1 MSQHIVCVVGNPNC
15 GKTTFFNALTG
26 SHQRVGNWPGV
37 TVDKK
42 TGNFE
47 YRNEKIELVDLP
59 GIYSITPAAS
69 SGEDERVARDYVLAG
84 EAEAVINI
92 VDASNLE
99 RNLYLTAQLI
109 EMQVPMIVVVN
120 MLDIAKQ
127 HRLEIKLE
135 KLQEELGCP
144 VVGIVASREA
154 GLTDFKDVL
163 VNFLERPTVPPMQ
176 VEFDEQ
182 ITQTIN
188 RVADNLQSQGVARP
202 AWFASQF
209 MEKAPGLGEKLTGVN
224 VEKVEKI
231 VNDLDEKMNGDL
243 DIAIANA
250 RYGFVSKVAEKAIVR
265 LGQAS
270 QTMTDK
276 IDRVVLNRWLGLPI
290 FLLIM
295 YVMFL
300 FTQNLGGSFID
311 FFDILVGGIFVDG
324 FTVLLENIGA
334 PDWLIAIL
342 ATGIG
347 GGIQT
352 VSTFI
357 PPVFFLFLFLAVL
370 EDSGYMARAAFV
382 MDRLMRALGL
392 PGKAFVPLIVGF
404 GCNVPAIMAT
414 RTMDRA
420 SDRIITVLM
429 TPFMSCGARLPVYVL
444 FATAFWP
451 TNGQN
456 VVFLLYIIG
465 IVAAVFTGFLLKR
478 SALPGAA
485 SAFVMEIPPYHI
497 PTFKGVMLRTWDRLK
512 TFLFRAGK
520 VIVVIVGVLA
530 FLNSLGTDGTF
541 GNEDSDKSVLSQIGR
556 TIVPIFQPMGVTEQN
571 WPAAVGVFT
580 GVFAKEAVVGTL
592 NSLYDGIA
600 AAKAEEA
607 AKADAAAKP
616 EGEATAEE
624 AAPEEEEGWSLSSIF
639 SDAVNTTIDN
649 LKDLGSAF
657 ADPMGI
663 EVGDLSDTEAA
674 AEDQEV
680 TTGTI
685 DTIKEFFGSQSAA
698 FAYLLMVLLYMP
710 CCAAIAAVWREV
722 GTAWTIFSG
731 TWCCVLGYTAA
742 TIFYRAVNFAEAPGY
757 SAVCIVVSLAIIY
770 GMYMW
775 MKSFAKKDAEN
786 SPKVI
791 PIHPAH

>member
-26 SHQRVGNWPGV
+26 SRQRVGNWPGV

-42 TGNFE
+42 TGTFE
-47 YRNEKIELVDLP
+47 CKGEKIELVDLP

-69 SGEDERVARDYVLAG
+69 SGEDERVARDYVLSG
-84 EAEAVINI
+84 EAQAVINI
-92 VDASNLE
+92 IDASNLE
-99 RNLYLTAQLI
+99 RNLYLTAQLV

-127 HRLEIKLE
+127 HKMEIRLE
-135 KLQEELGCP
+135 KLQEALGCP
-144 VVGIVASREA
+144 VVGIVASRET
-154 GLTDFKDVL
+154 GLDDFNEVL
-163 VNFLERPTVPPMQ
+163 SRFLANPTIPPMQ
-176 VEFDEQ
+176 VEFDED
-182 ITQTIN
+182 IRFAVERI
-188 RVADNLQSQGVARP
+188 AENLKAQGVERP

-209 MEKAPGLGEKLTGVN
+209 MEKAPALEEKLGGVN
-224 VEKVEKI
+224 VAEAEKI
-231 VNDLDEKMNGDL
+231 VAELDAKYDGDL

-250 RYGFVSKVAEKAIVR
+250 RYSFVAKVAEQAIVR
-265 LGQAS
+265 LGEA
-270 QTMTDK
+270 TATTTDK

-300 FTQNLGGSFID
+300 FTQNLGGCFID
-311 FFDILVGGIFVDG
+311 FFDILVGGVFVDG
-324 FTVLLENIGA
+324 LTELLTSIGCPEWLTVFI
-334 PDWLIAIL
+334 

-347 GGIQT
+347 GGLQT

-420 SDRIITVLM
+420 ADRIITVLM

-456 VVFLLYIIG
+456 LVFLLYVIG
-465 IVAAVFTGFLLKR
+465 IVAAILTGFLLKR
-478 SALPGAA
+478 AALPGVA

-497 PTFKGVMLRTWDRLK
+497 PTFKGVMLRTWDRVK
-512 TFLFRAGK
+512 TFMFRAGK
-520 VIVVIVGVLA
+520 VIVVIVACLSI
-530 FLNSLGTDGTF
+530 LNSLGTDGSF
-541 GNEDSDKSVLSQIGR
+541 GNEDSENSVLSEIGR
-556 TIVPIFQPMGVTEQN
+556 TIVPIFEPMGVQEDN

-592 NSLYDGIA
+592 NSLYDTIA
-600 AAKAEEA
+600 AEKAAKEEA
-607 AKADAAAKP
+607 AAAP
-616 EGEATAEE
+616 EGEEAAAEE
-624 AAPEEEEGWSLSSIF
+624 EEEEGWSFMAIL
-639 SDAVNTTIDN
+639 DEAVSTTIDN
-649 LKDLGSAF
+649 LADLGSAF
-657 ADPMGI
+657 ADPFGI
-663 EVGDLSDTEAA
+663 TVGDLSDEEAA
-674 AEDQEV
+674 AEEQEV
-680 TTGTI
+680 TTSTI
-685 DTIKEFFGSQSAA
+685 DTVRDLFGSSSAA

-731 TWCCVLGYTAA
+731 TWCCVLGYTSAV
-742 TIFYRAVNFAEAPGY
+742 IFYRAVNFSAAPAY
-757 SAVCIVVSLAIIY
+757 SGICIVVSIAALV
-770 GMYMW
+770 GMYLW
-775 MKSFAKKDAEN
+775 MKSFAKKDSEGA
-786 SPKVI
+786 PKVI
-791 PIHPAH
+791 PIQSAR

>member
-26 SHQRVGNWPGV
+26 SRQRVGNWPGV

-69 SGEDERVARDYVLAG
+69 SGEDERVARDYILSG

-109 EMQVPMIVVVN
+109 EMRVPMIVVVN

-127 HRLEIKLE
+127 HRLEIRLE
-135 KLQEELGCP
+135 KLQEALGCP
-144 VVGIVASREA
+144 VVGIVASRET
-154 GLTDFKDVL
+154 GLNDVKDTL
-163 VNFLERPTVPPMQ
+163 VNFLEHPTIPPMA
-176 VEFDEQ
+176 VEFDEK
-182 ITQTIN
+182 ITKAIAA
-188 RVADNLQSQGVARP
+188 VSEDLKKQGVERAP
-202 AWFASQF
+202 WFASQF
-209 MEKAPGLGEKLTGVN
+209 MERAPGLEEKLPNVN
-224 VEKVEKI
+224 AANVEKI
-231 VNDLDEKMNGDL
+231 VADLDKEYDGDL

-250 RYGFVSKVAEKAIVR
+250 RYNLVANIAEKAIVR
-265 LGQAS
+265 VGEAS
-270 QTMTDK
+270 ATLTDK

-290 FLLIM
+290 FLFIM

-300 FTQNLGGSFID
+300 FTQNLGGAFID
-311 FFDILVGGIFVDG
+311 FFDILVGGVMVDG
-324 FTVLLENIGA
+324 FSELLTNIGS
-334 PDWLIAIL
+334 PEWLTVFL
-342 ATGIG
+342 ANGIG
-347 GGIQT
+347 GGLQT

-357 PPVFFLFLFLAVL
+357 PVVFFLFLFLALL

-392 PGKAFVPLIVGF
+392 PGKAFVPLLVGF
-404 GCNVPAIMAT
+404 GCGVPAVMAT

-429 TPFMSCGARLPVYVL
+429 APFMSCGARLPVYVL

-451 TNGQN
+451 ENGQN
-456 VVFLLYIIG
+456 LVFLLYIIG
-465 IVAAVFTGFLLKR
+465 ILAAILTGFLLKHA
-478 SALPGAA
+478 ALPGAA

-497 PTFKGVMLRTWDRLK
+497 PTFKGVMLRTWDRVK

-520 VIVVIVGVLA
+520 VIVSIFAVLA

-541 GNEDSDKSVLSQIGR
+541 GNEDSDKSVLSEIGR
-556 TIVPIFQPMGVTEQN
+556 DIVPIFAPMGVQEQN

-580 GVFAKEAVVGTL
+580 GIFAKEAVVGTL
-592 NSLYDGIA
+592 NSLYDTITL
-600 AAKAEEA
+600 AKAEEEKA
-607 AKADAAAKP
+607 ADGAAP
-616 EGEATAEE
+616 AEE
-624 AAPEEEEGWSLSSIF
+624 AAPEEEEGGWSF
-639 SDAVNTTIDN
+639 TDTFNEAVSTTWEN
-649 LKDLGSAF
+649 LKGLGDAL

-663 EVGDLSDTEAA
+663 KVESDLSDTA
-674 AEDQEV
+674 AEAEAQEV
-680 TTGTI
+680 SAGTF
-685 DTIKEFFGSQSAA
+685 DTIKILFGSQSAA

-710 CCAAIAAVWREV
+710 CCAAIAAIYREV
-722 GTAWTIFSG
+722 GAAWTLFSAS
-731 TWCCVLGYTAA
+731 WCTVLGYTSAV
-742 TIFYRAVNFAEAPGY
+742 IFYRAVNFSAAPVY
-757 SAVCIVVSLAIIY
+757 ATVAILLSLAAIV
-770 GMYMW
+770 GMYFW
-775 MKSFAKKDAEN
+775 MKTFAKKEDDN
-786 SPKVI
+786 TPKVI
-791 PIHPAH
+791 PIHSAH